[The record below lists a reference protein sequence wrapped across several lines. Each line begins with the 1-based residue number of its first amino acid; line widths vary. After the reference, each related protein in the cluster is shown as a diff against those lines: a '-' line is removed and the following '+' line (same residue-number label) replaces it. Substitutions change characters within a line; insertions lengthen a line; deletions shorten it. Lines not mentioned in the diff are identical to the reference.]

1 MHIHLR
7 IHHWVLWWFNVGVVL
22 GVIAVV
28 NILMRDLTR
37 SQERGILIL
46 GLLFWVLG
54 GFVCHAFEAIRIVT
68 PREHHHPESTKQRMG
83 EQEKEWHPAS
93 DFVLPGNHKHLL
105 PPDN

>member
-1 MHIHLR
+1 MHVHLR

-54 GFVCHAFEAIRIVT
+54 GFVCHAFEAVRIVL
-68 PREHHHPESTKQRMG
+68 PPEPHRQATNEKIG
-83 EQEKEWHPAS
+83 EREKEWHPAS
-93 DFVLPGNHKHLL
+93 DFVLPGNHKHSL
-105 PPDN
+105 PPEK